1 MATTT
6 INSVD
11 PFPGLDAFEGLIAR
25 EEVVGK
31 RKRRVVRVEIHWRD
45 SLF

>member
-25 EEVVGK
+25 EEVGECGK
-31 RKRRVVRVEIHWRD
+31 EKKTRCKG
-45 SLF
+45 